1 MRMVFGLVLLVGLLL
16 AGGAVFLAQK
26 YIGQTQAQLAVEKAN
41 KAKYGPLIEVFVV
54 NKPVNYGDPLGP
66 ADVQKVL
73 MQQSAMPEGAFT
85 DPAVLFPDGE
95 KTPRFVLRQ
104 MEKFEP
110 VLALK
115 VTEPGESA
123 GLTGMLAAGE
133 RAFTIK
139 FDAAAGISRYLQ
151 PDNYV
156 DIYWTGANANT
167 GIEITK
173 LIESS
178 VKLIAVDR
186 AGAKGG
192 EEAAPKT
199 ITVAATPEQIARLAQ
214 GQATGGLTVSLVG
227 LNDTSISSEGKAPI
241 EVDTNAMLGM
251 VPAAPIAEVAA
262 QQVCTIKTRKGAD
275 VIEVPVACPTN

>member
-1 MRMVFGLVLLVGLLL
+1 MRMVFGLVLMVGLLL

-54 NKPVNYGDPLGP
+54 NKPVNYGEPLGP

-123 GLTGMLAAGE
+123 GLTGIASYSAQVIPRCTRWPLTMMVLPSGAIILSASLSSLILRRRLLIRIAAS
-133 RAFTIK
+133 AFVMVARPAMT
-139 FDAAAGISRYLQ
+139 
-151 PDNYV
+151 
-156 DIYWTGANANT
+156 
-167 GIEITK
+167 
-173 LIESS
+173 
-178 VKLIAVDR
+178 
-186 AGAKGG
+186 
-192 EEAAPKT
+192 AP
-199 ITVAATPEQIARLAQ
+199 
-214 GQATGGLTVSLVG
+214 S
-227 LNDTSISSEGKAPI
+227 
-241 EVDTNAMLGM
+241 
-251 VPAAPIAEVAA
+251 
-262 QQVCTIKTRKGAD
+262 AD
-275 VIEVPVACPTN
+275 L

>member
-1 MRMVFGLVLLVGLLL
+1 MRMIFGLVLVVGLML

-26 YIGQTQAQLAVEKAN
+26 FIGQTQAQLAAEKAN
-41 KAKYGPLIEVFVV
+41 KAKYGPMIEVFVV
-54 NKPVNYGDPLGP
+54 NKPVNYGQPLGP

-73 MQQSAMPEGAFT
+73 MQQSALPEGAFT
-85 DPAVLFPDGE
+85 DPAVLFPSGD
-95 KTPRFVLRQ
+95 KAPRFVLRQ

-156 DIYWTGANANT
+156 DIYWTGANSQT
-167 GIEITK
+167 GMEITK

-186 AGAKGG
+186 TGVKGG

-199 ITVAATPEQIARLAQ
+199 ITVAASPEQIARLAQ

-227 LNDTSISSEGKAPI
+227 INDTSNSSTGKDPI

-251 VPAAPIAEVAA
+251 QPVDTPTEIIAEK
-262 QQVCTIKTRKGAD
+262 VCTIKTRKGID
-275 VIEVPVACPTN
+275 VVEVPVACPTN